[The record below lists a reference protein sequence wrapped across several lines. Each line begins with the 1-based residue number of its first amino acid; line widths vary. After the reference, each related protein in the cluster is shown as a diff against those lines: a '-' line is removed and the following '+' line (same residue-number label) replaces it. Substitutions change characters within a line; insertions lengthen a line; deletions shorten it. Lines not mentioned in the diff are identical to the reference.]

1 MVYLGTDTFVHGPA
15 ITRDSSER
23 TVSVPGLLAA
33 GIWTVGLVVGL
44 IAVAA
49 GHDLLAGV
57 ALVLAIASPWFGL
70 AWVSRN
76 QRSDLRRQRRAG
88 SANQAEPYAGGWP
101 GLPVSA
107 R

>member
-1 MVYLGTDTFVHGPA
+1 MVYLGTDTFVHGSA
-15 ITRDSSER
+15 MTSGSGER
-23 TVSVPGLLAA
+23 TVSAPGLLAG

-49 GHDLLAGV
+49 GHDLLAGA
-57 ALVLAIASPWFGL
+57 ALILAIASPWFGL

-76 QRSDLRRQRRAG
+76 QRSDMRRQRRA
-88 SANQAEPYAGGWP
+88 ARTNQAESYAGGWP

>member
-15 ITRDSSER
+15 VTSDSRER
-23 TVSVPGLLAA
+23 SVSAPGLLAA
-33 GIWTVGLVVGL
+33 GIWTIGLVVGL

-70 AWVSRN
+70 AWVSGN
-76 QRSDLRRQRRAG
+76 QRSDMRRQRRTAR
-88 SANQAEPYAGGWP
+88 AHQAESYAGGWP

>member
-1 MVYLGTDTFVHGPA
+1 MVYLGTDTFAHGPA
-15 ITRDSSER
+15 MTSDSGGQ

-33 GIWTVGLVVGL
+33 GAWTVGLIIGL
-44 IAVAA
+44 IAIAA

-57 ALVLAIASPWFGL
+57 ALVLAIVSPWFGL
-70 AWVSRN
+70 AWVSHN
-76 QRSDLRRQRRAG
+76 QRSDMRRQRSAAR
-88 SANQAEPYAGGWP
+88 ANQAPSYAGGWP

>member
-1 MVYLGTDTFVHGPA
+1 V
-15 ITRDSSER
+15 
-23 TVSVPGLLAA
+23 LAA
-33 GIWTVGLVVGL
+33 GIWTIGLVVGL

-76 QRSDLRRQRRAG
+76 QRSDMRRQRRTARHHPE
-88 SANQAEPYAGGWP
+88 SYAGGWP
-101 GLPVSA
+101 GLPVSV